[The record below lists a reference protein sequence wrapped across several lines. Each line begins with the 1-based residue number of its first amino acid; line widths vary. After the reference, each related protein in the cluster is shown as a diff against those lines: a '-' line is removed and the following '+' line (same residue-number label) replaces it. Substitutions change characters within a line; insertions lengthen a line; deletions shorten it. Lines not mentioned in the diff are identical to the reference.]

1 MANYDNLYLMI
12 LIIMVYKKIKESI
25 YVFITNYNKK
35 RKRHLICYEYC
46 VTLSLPIYNLCN

>member
-35 RKRHLICYEYC
+35 GKDI
-46 VTLSLPIYNLCN
+46 